1 MNLIELNLYS
11 RVIYA
16 MDPRLFV
23 EVPNPDHGK
32 GPWLRWSRNTDRIT
46 SFFFLCFEDIS
57 VSVIKLDDDV
67 LNG

>member
-1 MNLIELNLYS
+1 MEQEY
-11 RVIYA
+11 
-16 MDPRLFV
+16 
-23 EVPNPDHGK
+23 
-32 GPWLRWSRNTDRIT
+32 RIT